1 MIKNIFLRIGLCI
14 VSKSKRCSMLIVVFV
29 VVMPLCAQLRLPKL
43 VSDGMILQRDAELTI
58 WGWADHNENITI
70 DFKGKTYP
78 AVADSSG
85 EWKLMLPEQK
95 AGGPYE
101 MRIRSEKEEIT
112 LHDILIG
119 DVWFAS
125 GQSNMELPMRRVSPI
140 YENEIKTSECS
151 FIRQFCVPQRYNF
164 KYPEKDLEKGSWVAA
179 NPETVLD
186 FSAVAYFFAREL
198 YEKYEIPVG
207 IINASLG
214 GSPIQAWMS
223 EEALKEFPSYYNE
236 AQQFKNDDLIRDIEK
251 KDSMRIA
258 EWYAALRKN
267 DEGYRSE
274 QSPWYLPNIDTSDW
288 LTMTIPGYWSDTYP
302 DMQNG
307 SVWFRKRVEIPAH
320 LAGKPAKLILGR
332 IIDADSVYLNGVFVG
347 ATGYQ
352 YPPRRYDI
360 PPNLLQKGENEIVVR
375 VISNAGKGG
384 FVPDKLYALIIDNDT
399 IDLTGEWKMK
409 QGAEMPPLAEQTFVR
424 WKPVGL
430 YNAMVA
436 PVIPYRIKG
445 FLWYQGESNT
455 DKPYEYRFLLEK
467 LIGSW
472 RSEWQQGDLPFLFV
486 QLPNYGLPVSE
497 PTESN
502 WAILRESQ
510 LVTFKKV
517 PVTGMAVT
525 IDLGEWNDIH
535 PLRKKEVGERLALW
549 AQKMA
554 YGEKNIV
561 CSGPIYDSM
570 EVEGDAIWL
579 KFKEIGSGLVTK
591 RNLPLKEFAIAGSD
605 KKFVWAEAEIVGDR
619 VKVRSEKI
627 AEPAAVRYAW
637 ADNPED
643 ANLYNKE
650 ELPASSFRTDNW

>member
-1 MIKNIFLRIGLCI
+1 
-14 VSKSKRCSMLIVVFV
+14 MLIVVFAI
-29 VVMPLCAQLRLPKL
+29 VMPLCAQLRLPKL
-43 VSDGMILQRDAELTI
+43 VSDGMILQRDTELTI
-58 WGWADHNENITI
+58 WGWADQNENITI
-70 DFKGKTYP
+70 DFKGKSYHT
-78 AVADSSG
+78 VVDSSG

-140 YENEIKTSECS
+140 YENEIKTSECA

-164 KYPEKDLEKGSWVAA
+164 KYPEKDLEKGSWISA
-179 NPETVLD
+179 NPQTVLD

-198 YEKYEIPVG
+198 YEKYEVPVG

-223 EEALKEFPSYYNE
+223 EEALKEFPSYYSE
-236 AQQFKNDDLIRDIEK
+236 AQQFKNDELIQEIEK
-251 KDSMRIA
+251 KDNERIT
-258 EWYAALRKN
+258 EWYNILRKK
-267 DEGYRSE
+267 DRGYQSE

-302 DMQNG
+302 DIQNG
-307 SVWFRKRVEIPAH
+307 SVWFRKRVEIPSH

-347 ATGYQ
+347 TTGYQ

-399 IDLTGEWKMK
+399 IDLTGEWKIK
-409 QGAEMPPLAEQTFVR
+409 QGAEMPPLPGQTFVR
-424 WKPVGL
+424 WKPTGL

-436 PVIPYRIKG
+436 PVIPYRIQG

-472 RSEWQQGDLPFLFV
+472 RNEWQQGDLPFLFV

-517 PVTGMAVT
+517 PLTGMAVT

-549 AQKMA
+549 AQKIA
-554 YGEKNIV
+554 HGEKNRV

-570 EVEGDAIWL
+570 EVKGNVIWL
-579 KFKEIGSGLVTK
+579 KFKEIGSGLIAK

-605 KKFVWAEAEIVGDR
+605 KKFVWAEAEIMGDR
-619 VKVRSEKI
+619 VKVWSEKI

-637 ADNPED
+637 ADNPAN

-650 ELPASSFRTDNW
+650 GLPASPFRTDNW